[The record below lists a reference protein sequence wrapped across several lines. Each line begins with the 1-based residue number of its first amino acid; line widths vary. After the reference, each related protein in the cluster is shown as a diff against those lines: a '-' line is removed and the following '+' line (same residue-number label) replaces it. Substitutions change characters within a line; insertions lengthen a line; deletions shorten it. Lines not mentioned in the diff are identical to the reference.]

1 MEWQKYINLNAV
13 KDWMDQQGL
22 GRGAIESPHLL
33 TGGTQNFLL
42 HFKRDCR
49 EYVLRRPPAHLR
61 KNSNST
67 MLRESRILAAL
78 AGSDVPH
85 PGLIASC
92 ADENVIGACFYLM
105 EPVDGFNPTGK
116 LSAYHQAPEV
126 QRRMG
131 FALVDAIAAL
141 GAIDYKSVGL
151 EDFGRPDGFI
161 DRQVPRWRGQL
172 ESYCEHENWPGPSS
186 LPGVEE
192 LTLWLERNKPSDLQP
207 GIFHGDFH
215 FGNVMYR
222 HDSPELAAIVDWELS
237 SIGDPL
243 IDLGWLMSGWPLDDG
258 ETFDAVSPWNGFPTL
273 DEMIARYGE
282 RSGRNL
288 DHLTWYGVLACFK
301 LGTILEGTF
310 ARACAGK
317 APKETGEQLHGYS
330 LRLFKRGLSFIAR
343 A

>member
-1 MEWQKYINLNAV
+1 MAWQEHIDLGAV
-13 KDWMDQQGL
+13 STWMDEQGL
-22 GRGAIESPHLL
+22 GRGQIEFPHLL

-42 HFKRDCR
+42 RFKRDGR
-49 EYVLRRPPAHLR
+49 DYVLRRPPAHLR
-61 KNSNST
+61 KNSNET
-67 MLRESRILAAL
+67 MTRESRVLAAL
-78 AGSDVPH
+78 TGSEVPH
-85 PGLIASC
+85 PAFIAC
-92 ADENVIGACFYLM
+92 CNDESVIGARFYLM
-105 EPVDGFNPTGK
+105 EPVDGFNPTGELPAYNK
-116 LSAYHQAPEV
+116 SAEA

-131 FALVDAIAAL
+131 FALVDAIAEL
-141 GAIDYKSVGL
+141 GMIDYKSVGL

-161 DRQVPRWRGQL
+161 DRQVPRWRSQL
-172 ESYCEHENWPGPSS
+172 ESYTEHDNWPGPSS

-192 LTLWLERNKPSDLQP
+192 LTSWLERNKPTSFRA

-215 FGNVMYR
+215 FGNVMYK

-243 IDLGWLMSGWPLDDG
+243 IDLGWLMAGWPPKRG
-258 ETFDAVSPWNGFPTL
+258 ETFDAVSPWIGFPGL
-273 DEMIARYGE
+273 DELISRYGQ

-288 DHLTWYGVLACFK
+288 DDVMWYGVLACFK

-317 APKETGEQLHGYS
+317 APKETGDQLHGYPI
-330 LRLFKRGLSFIAR
+330 RLFERGLAFMAK